1 MYKEIFLWGRDFF
14 VPIYHIY
21 GSNITHE
28 RDFGVDEMSVPLHQI
43 SERDQDNEK
52 LHIK

>member
-1 MYKEIFLWGRDFF
+1 MAPEEHESRGVF

-28 RDFGVDEMSVPLHQI
+28 RDFGVGEMSVPLHQI
-43 SERDQDNEK
+43 SEGSQKQREVT
-52 LHIK
+52 H

>member
-1 MYKEIFLWGRDFF
+1 MASEEHGLMVCF

-28 RDFGVDEMSVPLHQI
+28 RDFGVGEMSVPLHQI
-43 SERDQDNEK
+43 SERDQNNAK

>member
-1 MYKEIFLWGRDFF
+1 MAPEEQESRGVL

-28 RDFGVDEMSVPLHQI
+28 RDFGVGEMSVPLHQI
-43 SERDQDNEK
+43 SERSRNNAK